1 MWSQH
6 GFWNNLDPVSGP
18 GGGGGYQH
26 PGGYYPGYPDQDLS
40 SFYKQ
45 HYGYDPAAVFSQ
57 KQDSESPS
65 RGKLLRYLISIVSFS
80 FKNVSLYSRLRL
92 WLLYLNVDSSSRQ
105 KHR

>member
-6 GFWNNLDPVSGP
+6 GFWNNLDPISGP

-26 PGGYYPGYPDQDLS
+26 PGGYPGYQDQELS

-45 HYGYDPAAVFSQ
+45 HYGYDPAAVFGQ

-65 RGKLLRYLISIVSFS
+65 RGKKLRFFS
-80 FKNVSLYSRLRL
+80 VLNPALAPPFQCRHLFKTGTGTQMS
-92 WLLYLNVDSSSRQ
+92 
-105 KHR
+105 

>member
-65 RGKLLRYLISIVSFS
+65 RGKILRYLMFH
-80 FKNVSLYSRLRL
+80 FHFNDFLYSRLRL
-92 WLLYLNVDSSSRQ
+92 WLLYFNVDSTSRQ
-105 KHR
+105 EPR